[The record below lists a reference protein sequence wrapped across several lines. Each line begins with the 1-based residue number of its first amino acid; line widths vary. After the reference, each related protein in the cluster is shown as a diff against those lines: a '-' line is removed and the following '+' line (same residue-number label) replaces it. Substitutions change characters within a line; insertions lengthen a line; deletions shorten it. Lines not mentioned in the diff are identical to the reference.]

1 MTAITRL
8 PKPVAE
14 TWQWQMKAA
23 CRHMST
29 QRFFH
34 PENERGNARA
44 RREQRAKEI
53 CARLDGLPLAI
64 ELAAARVRLLRAR
77 PVQLRVHVE
86 VPEDRLDRRR
96 PVGQRRHHRVGG
108 HQRPP
113 VRGRRRAPAPPA
125 SGASRHTSRPARR
138 P

>member
-1 MTAITRL
+1 MTAINRL

-53 CARLDGLPLAI
+53 CARCPVIEQCREYALQADEPYGIWGGLGERERWEIIA
-64 ELAAARVRLLRAR
+64 
-77 PVQLRVHVE
+77 
-86 VPEDRLDRRR
+86 
-96 PVGQRRHHRVGG
+96 QRRGNRKYTT
-108 HQRPP
+108 
-113 VRGRRRAPAPPA
+113 RRA
-125 SGASRHTSRPARR
+125 S
-138 P
+138 